1 MDILQIHCTYQ
12 RPLGVVQLSEVP
24 AKFSCGSAVS
34 PGGHSRV
41 LQELSDWPE
50 LLYLVKREAL
60 VQTGKL
66 RPGSSEQTD
75 GKLEPE
81 LKQAETCKSPE
92 GAWEPTA
99 SRNFSSVCQAQGWA
113 VQIQSPGEVTMSQ
126 GHQSQ
131 DKRNLAVFGTIV
143 YWR

>member
-1 MDILQIHCTYQ
+1 MFRQ
-12 RPLGVVQLSEVP
+12 G
-24 AKFSCGSAVS
+24 
-34 PGGHSRV
+34 
-41 LQELSDWPE
+41 
-50 LLYLVKREAL
+50 
-60 VQTGKL
+60 GKL

-81 LKQAETCKSPE
+81 LKQAETSKSPE

-113 VQIQSPGEVTMSQ
+113 TQNDTLQILSPGEVTMSR

-131 DKRNLAVFGTIV
+131 DKRNSAVFGTIV